1 MISIQHSPAS
11 KAYYDGKRAQGKRH
25 TQAVLAL
32 ARRRVNVLWAMSA
45 TTVPTKNNRP
55 HTFSPLDKPD

>member
-11 KAYYDGKRAQGKRH
+11 RAFYDSKRAQGKRH

-32 ARRRVNVLWAMSA
+32 ARRRVNVLWAMLRDHHPYEEQRQMRMLA
-45 TTVPTKNNRP
+45 A
-55 HTFSPLDKPD
+55 

>member
-11 KAYYDGKRAQGKRH
+11 KAYYDRKRAQDKSTPRLFWPSPDDASTCFGPC
-25 TQAVLAL
+25 
-32 ARRRVNVLWAMSA
+32 SA

-55 HTFSPLDKPD
+55 HTYSPLDKPD